1 MSAKTIWGKV
11 VLYLKERRQIA
22 LHVAC
27 GDITDVELGQGKLI
41 INVYDGMLLNLLYA
55 GKRDIES
62 AIRWQG
68 LDLQLEICVK
78 EAESNVSQRDLKRL
92 KEIFEDVSI
101 IGKRTK

>member
-1 MSAKTIWGKV
+1 M
-11 VLYLKERRQIA
+11 LYLKERRQIA

-41 INVYDGMLLNLLYA
+41 INVYDGMLLNLLYS

-68 LDLQLEICVK
+68 LEMDLEIRVK
-78 EAESNVSQRDLKRL
+78 EMESSVSQRDIKRL
-92 KEIFEDVSI
+92 QEVFEEVTVLNKKI
-101 IGKRTK
+101 EKF